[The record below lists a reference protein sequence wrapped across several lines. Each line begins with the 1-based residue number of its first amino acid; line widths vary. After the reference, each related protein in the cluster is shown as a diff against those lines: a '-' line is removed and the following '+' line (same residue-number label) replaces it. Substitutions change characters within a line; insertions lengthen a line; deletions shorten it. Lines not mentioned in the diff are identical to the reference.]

1 MTTTPIERDPALR
14 VLLVEDDPDLAEA
27 TAEFLRLEALD
38 VRIAVSGRDALEN
51 VAAFRPQLVLCDLNL
66 PDMTGFELVR
76 SLRSN
81 PSTEGTYIAIL
92 TAMRERDLT
101 ARPEGGEAHADAFI
115 SKPLTFDAVRRLM
128 ETLENGRRT
137 R

>member
-1 MTTTPIERDPALR
+1 MTITPIERDSSLR

-38 VRIAVSGRDALEN
+38 VRIAASGRDALET
-51 VAAFRPQLVLCDLNL
+51 ATGFQPQLVLCDLNL
-66 PDMTGFELVR
+66 PDMTGLELVR

-81 PSTEGTYIAIL
+81 PSTKGTYIAIL

-101 ARPEGGEAHADAFI
+101 GRLEAGEQQADAFI
-115 SKPLTFDAVRRLM
+115 SKPLTFDAVRRFKEML
-128 ETLENGRRT
+128 T

>member
-1 MTTTPIERDPALR
+1 MTMPIERDRPLR

-38 VRIAVSGRDALEN
+38 VRIAASGRDAQESA
-51 VAAFRPQLVLCDLNL
+51 AAFQPQLVLCDLNL
-66 PDMTGFELVR
+66 PDMSGLDLVR
-76 SLRSN
+76 RLRSN
-81 PSTEGTYIAIL
+81 PSTAGVYIAIL
-92 TAMRERDLT
+92 TAMRERDL
-101 ARPEGGEAHADAFI
+101 AGRPEAGEQHADAFI

-128 ETLENGRRT
+128 ETLQNGRRA

>member
-81 PSTEGTYIAIL
+81 PSSKGTYIAIL

-101 ARPEGGEAHADAFI
+101 GRPEAGDQHADAYI
-115 SKPLTFDAVRRLM
+115 SKPLTFDEVRRLK
-128 ETLENGRRT
+128 EILVNGRRT

>member
-1 MTTTPIERDPALR
+1 MTITPIERDSSLR

-38 VRIAVSGRDALEN
+38 VRIAASGRDALET
-51 VAAFRPQLVLCDLNL
+51 ATGFQPQLVLCDLNL
-66 PDMTGFELVR
+66 PDMTGLELVR

-81 PSTEGTYIAIL
+81 PSTKGTYIAIL

-101 ARPEGGEAHADAFI
+101 GRMEAGEQQADAFI
-115 SKPLTFDAVRRLM
+115 SKPLTFDAVRRFKEML
-128 ETLENGRRT
+128 T

>member
-1 MTTTPIERDPALR
+1 
-14 VLLVEDDPDLAEA
+14 
-27 TAEFLRLEALD
+27 
-38 VRIAVSGRDALEN
+38 
-51 VAAFRPQLVLCDLNL
+51 VLCDLNL
-66 PDMTGFELVR
+66 PDMTGLELVR

-101 ARPEGGEAHADAFI
+101 GRPEAGEQQADAFI
-115 SKPLTFDAVRRLM
+115 SKPLTFDAVRRLV
-128 ETLENGRRT
+128 EILDSGRRT

>member
-1 MTTTPIERDPALR
+1 MAMPPIDRDPALR

-38 VRIAVSGRDALEN
+38 VRIAASGRDALEI
-51 VAAFRPQLVLCDLNL
+51 ATAFQPQLVLCDLNL
-66 PDMTGFELVR
+66 PDMTGLELVR

-81 PSTEGTYIAIL
+81 PSTKGSYIAIL

-101 ARPEGGEAHADAFI
+101 GRLEAGEQQADAFI
-115 SKPLTFDAVRRLM
+115 SKPLTFDAIRRFKEIL
-128 ETLENGRRT
+128 T

>member
-1 MTTTPIERDPALR
+1 MTVTPIERDPSLR

-38 VRIAVSGRDALEN
+38 VRIAASGRDALESA
-51 VAAFRPQLVLCDLNL
+51 AAFEPQLVLCDLNL

-81 PSTEGTYIAIL
+81 PSSKGTYIAIL

-101 ARPEGGEAHADAFI
+101 GRPEAGDQHADAFI
-115 SKPLTFDAVRRLM
+115 SKPLTFDAVRRLK
-128 ETLENGRRT
+128 EILVNGRRT